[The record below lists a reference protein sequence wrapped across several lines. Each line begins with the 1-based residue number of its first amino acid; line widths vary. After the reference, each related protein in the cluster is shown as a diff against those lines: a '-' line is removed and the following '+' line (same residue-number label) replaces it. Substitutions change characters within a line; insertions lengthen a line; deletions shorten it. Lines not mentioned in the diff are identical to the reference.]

1 MKRILKLIT
10 ALTLALCLAFSFA
23 GCIND
28 DWADVEQKLVEEGY
42 EVDVAVGKTELTAA
56 WTALSLVGLNAEPDD
71 IECVMEAEKGEMEIL
86 IIFCDDRDVAKSL
99 ATQIETK
106 KSTFMKEM
114 GLTEDTCDYGR
125 DGSVV
130 YIGHKTAV
138 KDAK

>member
-1 MKRILKLIT
+1 MKKILKLIT
-10 ALTLALCLAFSFA
+10 ALTLVMCLVFSLTA
-23 GCIND
+23 CIND
-28 DWADVEQKLVEEGY
+28 DWADVEQKLVKEGY

-56 WTALSLVGLNAEPDD
+56 WASLSLVGLKAELDD
-71 IECVMEAEKGEMEIL
+71 IECVMDAEKGEMEIL

-130 YIGHKTAV
+130 YIGHNQAV